1 MIAVAILTVSDS
13 TSEGTRED
21 VSGPLLRAHCEELE
35 WPVVATSILP
45 DDEASISQ
53 QLIAWAD
60 GHVASVILTIG
71 GTGIS
76 SRDNTPE
83 ATRKV
88 LEREMPG
95 VSELIRSEGRQQT
108 PYSVLSRGLAG
119 VRKHSFILNL
129 PGSPA
134 GALHSLK
141 TIEMLVPHVLNLLA
155 GNTAH

>member
-13 TSEGTRED
+13 AFKGTRDD
-21 VSGPLLRAHCEELE
+21 VSGPLLRRHCEDLK
-35 WPVVATSILP
+35 WNVAATATLP
-45 DDEASISQ
+45 DDEQSISQ

-60 GHVASVILTIG
+60 SMLASLILTTG

-76 SRDNTPE
+76 PRDNTPE
-83 ATRKV
+83 ATRRV

-108 PYSVLSRGLAG
+108 PYSVLSRGLTG
-119 VRKHSFILNL
+119 VRMQSLIVNL

-141 TIEMLVPHVLNLLA
+141 TIETLVPHVLNLLA
-155 GNTAH
+155 GKTTH